1 MRSRSYSIFRYK
13 SCSHQLMPP
22 FLLLPHLVILSSHP
36 PLLMEIVYVS
46 GSTSGASSESPGN
59 GLLSSGNSRLIFERL
74 ISSLIPATR

>member
-22 FLLLPHLVILSSHP
+22 FLLLPHLSSHP
-36 PLLMEIVYVS
+36 PPLMEIVYVS